1 MFNFTDCFD
10 LLTPEQQMNFRHEF
24 KRLHGEDLYKKAY
37 AYQFFEHPKQIIA
50 CAFDWTKTSQGVD
63 YWRNLYRELE
73 KVMNLFEYS
82 FSNN

>member
-1 MFNFTDCFD
+1 MFNFTDCFG

-37 AYQFFEHPKQIIA
+37 AYDFYEHPKDIISR
-50 CAFDWTKTSQGVD
+50 AFDWSQTSQGVD
-63 YWRNLYRELE
+63 YWRNMYRELE